1 MTAIVVLERARLSD
15 VVRVSSRAARVG
27 ESTVYLRAG
36 EELTVAALLRAMLVP
51 SANDAAE
58 ALALH
63 VGKGSTSRFV
73 ALMNAKGDE
82 LGLVD
87 TNFENPHGL
96 DARGHVS
103 SARDATILVRYALG
117 VPFIRDALDRSTVVL
132 PGGRDF
138 PTTDDLLVSW
148 PALVGGKTGHTREAG
163 WSQAA
168 GASAGGATV
177 YGAVLGSDTRSSRNG
192 ALRDLPTYGLEQYRR
207 IAAIDP
213 GRGYAEA
220 ETGYGK
226 GPVELVAPRADRENA
241 ARRNAA
247 RRACGRAVVGRAPG
261 AEGPASRPGRGLRR
275 KPARRVLQPR
285 GSPVRR
291 RARPPGEGAVVRDAD
306 SREPV
311 GPRHVIVTVTVNAAL
326 DRTLTVP
333 VFQIGYR
340 HRSSEVLTL
349 AGGKGIN
356 VARALKHLEVPVV
369 ATGLAGGRTGTRII
383 EELTAEAILNDL
395 VRIGGSRVPRPRW
408 SIPPRAPIP
417 RSTSG
422 VPR

>member
-1 MTAIVVLERARLSD
+1 VEYSVRPLMRRALLAAAVAVAAALAAPVHASPPPVVVDAAAWYLEGQDGAFLAGTNERQPRPIASITKLMTAIVVLERARLSD

-63 VGKGSTSRFV
+63 VGKGSTDRFV

-87 TNFENPHGL
+87 THFENPHGL

-103 SARDATILVRYALG
+103 SARDATVLVRYALG
-117 VPFIRDALDRSTVVL
+117 VPFIRDSLDRSTVVL

-168 GASAGGATV
+168 GARAGGATV

-192 ALRDLPTYGLEQYRR
+192 ALRELLTYGLEQYLR
-207 IAAIDP
+207 IAAIDA
-213 GRGYAEA
+213 GRGYAEP

-226 GPVELVAPRADRENA
+226 GRVALVAPRAIVRTLRVGTPLVERVVAPSSVALPVRKGQRLGRVEVYDGNRLVASSNLVA
-241 ARRNAA
+241 ARSVAEPGLLGKARWYATQTAA
-247 RRACGRAVVGRAPG
+247 NLW
-261 AEGPASRPGRGLRR
+261 GL
-275 KPARRVLQPR
+275 
-285 GSPVRR
+285 
-291 RARPPGEGAVVRDAD
+291 
-306 SREPV
+306 
-311 GPRHVIVTVTVNAAL
+311 VT
-326 DRTLTVP
+326 
-333 VFQIGYR
+333 
-340 HRSSEVLTL
+340 
-349 AGGKGIN
+349 
-356 VARALKHLEVPVV
+356 
-369 ATGLAGGRTGTRII
+369 
-383 EELTAEAILNDL
+383 
-395 VRIGGSRVPRPRW
+395 
-408 SIPPRAPIP
+408 
-417 RSTSG
+417 
-422 VPR
+422 